1 MQEELK
7 LMLQEV
13 LQEALKPIKNDIALI
28 KGEIN
33 LIKDDIALVKV
44 QLSETN
50 EIVRAIR
57 DRQEETDAKI
67 ESMDMEIHKLHG
79 SVATLNEKVDANHCQ
94 LSEQIDSLKLDFDLA
109 FHKITSNER
118 EINKIKQRI

>member
-13 LQEALKPIKNDIALI
+13 LQEALNPIKNDIALI
-28 KGEIN
+28 K
-33 LIKDDIALVKV
+33 V
-44 QLSETN
+44 QLNETN

-79 SVATLNEKVDANHCQ
+79 SVAALNEKVDANHCQ